1 LNCSLR
7 QLLRLASPRTLRY
20 RLLTF
25 PVLPPPSVPL
35 ARRLL
40 IALIAG
46 ILTTVFAY
54 HQLIGRGAL
63 ASDFQYDLRAA
74 ERLLQGLDPYND
86 PTTRYGLPYPFD
98 AQFPYPLFAAMLAV
112 PFTPFPDYLAGA
124 LYVGC
129 LATLMAFAVTRDGVW
144 RLVIFLSPSYFVTA
158 SVANWSPLLI
168 AAAFLP
174 TLYPLAIVKPT
185 LALPLMLNR
194 PNWRGFLLC
203 LPMVVFSFVLM
214 PDWPWRWLSS
224 VANQPSGKYL
234 MPILFPPGLL
244 LIATLLWWRRRS
256 ARLLFFFSLIPQ
268 HPFFYDQLL
277 LWLIPQTV
285 RQSLA
290 LSGAGWLAYFG
301 WFWLDGGDPLLAL
314 TPHGP
319 SLHWIVPTFYMP
331 ALCLVAWQ
339 QFVAYQEKRQAMQT
353 MLVKQDEA
361 AASVIS

>member
-1 LNCSLR
+1 MNHPLR
-7 QLLRLASPRTLRY
+7 RLPQIAFHRALLSRLF
-20 RLLTF
+20 TF
-25 PVLPPPSVPL
+25 PAIPPPSVPL

-40 IALIAG
+40 ITLVVG
-46 ILTTVFAY
+46 ILATMFGY
-54 HQLIGRGAL
+54 HQLTGRGAR

-74 ERLLQGLDPYND
+74 GQLLQGLDPYND

-112 PFTPFPDYLAGA
+112 PFTPFPDYSAGA

-129 LATLMAFAVTRDGVW
+129 LAGLMAFAVTRNGLW

-168 AAAFLP
+168 ASAFLP
-174 TLYPLAIVKPT
+174 ALYPLAIVKPT

-203 LPMVVFSFVLM
+203 LPMTALSLAIM
-214 PDWPWRWLSS
+214 PDWPLRWLSS
-224 VANQPSGKYL
+224 VINQPSGKYL

-244 LIATLLWWRRRS
+244 LIVTLLWWRKRS
-256 ARLLFFFSLIPQ
+256 ARLLFLFSLIPQ

-277 LWLIPQTV
+277 LWLIPQTL
-285 RQSLA
+285 RQSLT
-290 LSGAGWLAYFG
+290 LSGLGWLAYFG
-301 WFWLDGGDPLLAL
+301 WFWVDSGDPLLAL

-319 SLHWIVPTFYMP
+319 SLQWIVPTFYMP

-339 QFVAYQEKRQAMQT
+339 VFLGWQVERANLLDG
-353 MLVKQDEA
+353 LVPQVSTKQ
-361 AASVIS
+361 